1 VKIVVAPQA
10 LKGSL
15 DAADVGRAIDAGI
28 RAVAPRADVLVV
40 PVADGGEGTV
50 TAMVAATGGVLR
62 TATVTGPLGEPV
74 QATWGMLGGEGPTD
88 ARPSAVIEMAAASGL
103 PLVPLA
109 RRDPRVTTTFGTGEL
124 IRSALDAGC
133 TRILIGIGGSAT
145 NDGGAG
151 MAHALG
157 AHLLDAEGA
166 ELPEGGSAL
175 ARLAR
180 IDVSTLDRRLRQ
192 TEVRAACDVT
202 NPLVGPLGASAVYG
216 PQKGATPEMVGELDA
231 SLAHYAEVLRRDLG
245 VDVASV
251 PGAGAAGGLGA
262 GLLAFASASLVPG
275 ARLVLDAVDFASKVA
290 GAALVIT
297 AEGQL
302 DVQTMHGKSVGAV
315 AAAAKQAGAAVIA
328 LTGRL
333 AADDATL
340 ARLGIDA
347 ALPLAD
353 GPITLEESVARA
365 AELVTTASA
374 RAMRLLLLGRGLTS
388 ALGAD

>member
-15 DAADVGRAIDAGI
+15 DAADVGRAIEAGI
-28 RAVAPRADVLVV
+28 RAVLPRADVLVV

-50 TAMVAATGGVLR
+50 TALVAATGGVLR
-62 TATVTGPLGEPV
+62 TSTVTGPLGEPV
-74 QATWGMLGGEGPTD
+74 QATWGMLGGEGAAD

-109 RRDPRVTTTFGTGEL
+109 RRDPRVTTTYGTGEL
-124 IRSALDAGC
+124 IRSALDSGC

-151 MAHALG
+151 MAQALG
-157 AHLLDAEGA
+157 AHLLNAEGA
-166 ELPEGGSAL
+166 ELPAGGAAL
-175 ARLAR
+175 ASLAR
-180 IDVSTLDRRLRQ
+180 IDVSAIDGRLRQ
-192 TEVRAACDVT
+192 TEVRVACDVT

-216 PQKGATPEMVGELDA
+216 PQKGATPKMVGELDA

-245 VDVASV
+245 ADVANV

-262 GLLAFASASLVPG
+262 GLLAFASGSLVPG
-275 ARLVLDAVDFASKVA
+275 AQLVLDAVDFAGKVA
-290 GAALVIT
+290 SAALVIT

-315 AAAAKQAGAAVIA
+315 AATAKQVGAAVIA
-328 LTGRL
+328 LTGHL
-333 AADDATL
+333 AADEATL
-340 ARLGIDA
+340 ARLSIDA

-353 GPITLEESVARA
+353 GPITLEESMTRA
-365 AELVTTASA
+365 AELVTAASS
-374 RAMRLLLLGRGLTS
+374 RAMRLLLLGRGLNS
-388 ALGAD
+388 AFGLD

>member
-15 DAADVGRAIDAGI
+15 DAADVGRAIEAGI
-28 RAVAPRADVLVV
+28 HAVVPRADVLVV

-50 TAMVAATGGVLR
+50 TALVAATGGELQ
-62 TATVTGPLGEPV
+62 TLTVTGPLGEPV
-74 QATWGMLGGEGPTD
+74 QATWGMLGGEGAAD
-88 ARPSAVIEMAAASGL
+88 ARQSAVIEMAAASGL
-103 PLVPLA
+103 PLVPPNQ
-109 RRDPRVTTTFGTGEL
+109 RDPRVTSTYGTGEL

-151 MAHALG
+151 MAQALG
-157 AHLLDAEGA
+157 AHLIDAEGA
-166 ELPEGGSAL
+166 ELPAGGAAL
-175 ARLAR
+175 ARLAH
-180 IDVSTLDRRLRQ
+180 IDVSAIDGRLRQ
-192 TEVRAACDVT
+192 TEVRVACDVT

-216 PQKGATPEMVGELDA
+216 PQKGATPEMVGALDA
-231 SLAHYAEVLRRDLG
+231 SLAHYAEMLRRDLG
-245 VDVASV
+245 ADVATV

-262 GLLAFASASLVPG
+262 GLLAFAGASLIPG
-275 ARLVLDAVDFASKVA
+275 ARLVLDAVDFAGKVA
-290 GAALVIT
+290 GAALLIT

-315 AAAAKQAGAAVIA
+315 AAAAKQVGAAVIA

-340 ARLGIDA
+340 AQLGIDA

-353 GPITLEESVARA
+353 GPITLEESIARA
-365 AELVTTASA
+365 AELVTAASA
-374 RAMRLLLLGRGLTS
+374 RAMRLLLLGRGLTP
-388 ALGAD
+388 ALSLD